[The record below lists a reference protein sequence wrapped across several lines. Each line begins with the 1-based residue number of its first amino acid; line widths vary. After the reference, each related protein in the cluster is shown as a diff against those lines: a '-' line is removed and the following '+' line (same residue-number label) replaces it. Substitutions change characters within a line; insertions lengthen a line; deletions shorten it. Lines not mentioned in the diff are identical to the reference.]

1 MLGNIWLSSA
11 LIVTA
16 IFLTSSLYK
25 SYDDTQQAKQIQEQ
39 YEIISEI
46 KTLIAKQYNKDP
58 QDVTRDEII
67 AHLPNGVNWEKV
79 LLLDR
84 NKSSNLSNKEIVN
97 ESGKFEIS
105 EDEKLKLLALKA
117 KLKNITDITNITA
130 DATTKKYTFDVGLL
144 EKNEVLND
152 LDTKKSI
159 EKAIYFLA
167 QDILYAT
174 GTPNI
179 DTVLTNIL
187 NELTPYDKLYQDFL
201 QGTET
206 SISDPELITRK
217 KEYFKTKI
225 IEKLALNETAVETR
239 LYLLL
244 KDK

>member
-1 MLGNIWLSSA
+1 MFGNIWLSSV

-25 SYDDTQQAKQIQEQ
+25 SYDDTQQAKQIQEN

-46 KTLIAKQYNKDP
+46 KILIAKQYNKNP
-58 QDVTRDEII
+58 QNVTRDEII

-79 LLLDR
+79 LLIDR
-84 NKSSNLSNKEIVN
+84 NKSSNLSNKELVN
-97 ESGKFEIS
+97 ELGKIEIS
-105 EDEKLKLLALKA
+105 EDEKLKLLVLKA
-117 KLKNITDITNITA
+117 KLKNILDTTTMVSDT
-130 DATTKKYTFDVGLL
+130 TTKKYTFEVGFLK
-144 EKNEVLND
+144 KNEISDD
-152 LDTKKSI
+152 LDIEKSI

-187 NELTPYDKLYQDFL
+187 DELTPYDKLYQDFL